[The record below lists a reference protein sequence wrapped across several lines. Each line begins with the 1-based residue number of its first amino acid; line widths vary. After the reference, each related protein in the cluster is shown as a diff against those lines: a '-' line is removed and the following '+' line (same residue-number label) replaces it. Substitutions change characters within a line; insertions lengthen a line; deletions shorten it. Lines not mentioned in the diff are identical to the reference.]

1 MNNLLKTVFLSIATI
16 SMVACTSSSG
26 LTSSE
31 VQTTKNEIIAANK
44 KLNPKEQFIFNYEKS
59 RFQVSENKVYVY
71 TSARHLLNKDIIKV
85 KPIGITREN
94 NYADI
99 YLQVWKK
106 RDNQWNLM
114 KTEIETR
121 FKGNE
126 PQIVHDDS

>member
-1 MNNLLKTVFLSIATI
+1 MKNLLKTVFLSIATI

-71 TSARHLLNKDIIKV
+71 TSARHLINKDIIKV

-94 NYADI
+94 NYADT